1 MSTHS
6 HPMTEGAPTVEHPEQ
21 GVIGSAGVPLFP
33 VEHWVED
40 GEHVFHSSE
49 FDLVVGDAD
58 FDAAIEKF
66 IEGADDLWGF
76 LEEQKNL
83 TEGEIELVSLIASRF
98 RALLQE
104 LERRER
110 ARRRPLITIRLP
122 RRGVERLGTWRPAN
136 QTPDSSS
143 HFSHA

>member
-1 MSTHS
+1 MHS
-6 HPMTEGAPTVEHPEQ
+6 QAMIEGAPTAEHPER
-21 GVIGSAGVPLFP
+21 GTIASAGVPLFP

-40 GEHVFHSSE
+40 GEHVFRSSE
-49 FDLVVGDAD
+49 FDLIIGDAD

-76 LEEQKNL
+76 LEEQQNL

-98 RALLQE
+98 RPLLQE

-110 ARRRPLITIRLP
+110 ARRRPVLAIPLP
-122 RRGVERLGTWRPAN
+122 RRGVERLVTWRPAS
-136 QTPDSSS
+136 QTPDNSS